1 MKTHPSAHGVRA
13 LTLRHDARRRRAA
26 AAALLAA
33 GALALVAQPADAQ
46 TAAGKRLVPEANPTL
61 DRSGVARTGK
71 ASYYADFFG
80 GRKMANG
87 ERFRLDGDNAASRTL
102 PFGTVVRVTNLE
114 NGRSEVVV
122 IKDRGP
128 YIDGRIVDVS
138 PGTAKKLAMLD
149 DGVVRVEVTPLAVP
163 QADGTIVRGG
173 AGTDVAHAQ

>member
-1 MKTHPSAHGVRA
+1 MKTPLSFRPVRA
-13 LTLRHDARRRRAA
+13 AALRQDARRWRPAA
-26 AAALLAA
+26 AGLLAA
-33 GALALVAQPADAQ
+33 GALALAAQPADAQ
-46 TAAGKRLVPEANPTL
+46 TGAKRLVPEANPTL
-61 DRSGVARTGK
+61 DRSGAARTGK

-128 YIDGRIVDVS
+128 YVDGRIVDLS
-138 PGTAKKLAMLD
+138 PGTAKKLDMLD
-149 DGVVRVEVTPLAVP
+149 DGVVQVEVTPLAVP
-163 QADGTIVRGG
+163 QADGSIVRGPT
-173 AGTDVAHAQ
+173 GTDVADAQ